1 MKNGTDFL
9 PAIHEKADQS
19 AILLIGLEK
28 MEADPERRDKRLHI
42 SETCAILFSLAR
54 SKPRQGQGEKENM
67 SRSSLRRVAHN
78 LRRRSDFVY
87 VFARNPLKSPDS
99 EK

>member
-1 MKNGTDFL
+1 MTNGTDFL

-28 MEADPERRDKRLHI
+28 MEADPERRDKSLHI

-54 SKPRQGQGEKENM
+54 SKPRRGQGEKENDEQKQLETCCTQ
-67 SRSSLRRVAHN
+67 SETRVGFC
-78 LRRRSDFVY
+78 LCV
-87 VFARNPLKSPDS
+87 SPVTH
-99 EK
+99 

>member
-28 MEADPERRDKRLHI
+28 MEADPERRDKILHI

-54 SKPRQGQGEKENM
+54 SKPRQGQGEKENDEQKQLETFCTQAETGIGF
-67 SRSSLRRVAHN
+67 SYFL
-78 LRRRSDFVY
+78 
-87 VFARNPLKSPDS
+87 SPVTH
-99 EK
+99 